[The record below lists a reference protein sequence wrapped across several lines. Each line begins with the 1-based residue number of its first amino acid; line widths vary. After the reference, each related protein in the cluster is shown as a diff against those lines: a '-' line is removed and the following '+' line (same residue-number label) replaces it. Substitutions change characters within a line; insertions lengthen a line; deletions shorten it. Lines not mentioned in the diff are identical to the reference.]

1 MDEGGKTLGMEISWK
16 ILAVI
21 SALLFLAVA
30 PMPYGFYTF
39 VRIIVCGSAGLMCY
53 QLWNTG
59 YRGTWLWVWGI
70 VAILFNPVAV
80 IHMTKEVWMAVDALA
95 GGVFAFSAY
104 QKYKEEQHGKGS

>member
-1 MDEGGKTLGMEISWK
+1 MDEGGETLSMEISWK

-53 QLWNTG
+53 QLWNIG

-70 VAILFNPVAV
+70 AAILFNPVAV

-95 GGVFAFSAY
+95 GGLFAFSAY
-104 QKYKEEQHGKGS
+104 QKYKEEQHGKGP